1 MGDKKVYSIII
12 LGGMLLLA
20 LFLVIINRNKLQ
32 DLYGNVVEVNDEYF
46 VVESDDIEYKFA
58 YLEERDITEN
68 SEIEIKYKGKLDSE
82 GVNEMKSYTLTKGT
96 VSVIDQLE
104 SDGIFSSYYNMAKEK
119 LDEMNL
125 DEKIG
130 QLLLV
135 RVPESDAIEAIKKYN
150 FGGYV
155 LFERDFKGK
164 TKDEVVGEVK
174 SYQDAS
180 KIPMIIATDEE
191 GGKVVRASSNTNLRS
206 TPFLSSQELYK
217 KGGFDLIEED
227 TVAKSKFLKG
237 LGVNVNLAPVVDVVT
252 DKDAYMY
259 NRALGE
265 GTELT
270 SEYAKTVIKAS
281 KTDDVSYVLKHFP
294 GYGNNSDTHSGTST
308 DSRTMEE
315 IEETDLPPFKAG
327 IDAMAEAVL
336 VNHNL
341 YESIDQDLIASLS
354 KNAHQLLREDLGFSG
369 VIITDDLDML
379 ATKSGD
385 VDDVYVRAL
394 TAGNDMLIVSDYEAA
409 FNEIK
414 TAVDDNKLSN
424 DDIDKAALRILA
436 WKYYKVMFATK
447 S

>member
-12 LGGMLLLA
+12 LGGILLLA

-32 DLYGNVVEVNDEYF
+32 DLYGNVIEVNDEYF

-82 GVNEMKSYTLTKGT
+82 NVNEMKSYTLTKGT
-96 VSVIDQLE
+96 VSVVDQLE

-135 RVPESDAIEAIKKYN
+135 RVPDSDAVEAIKKYN

-180 KIPMIIATDEE
+180 KVPMIIATDEE

-354 KNAHQLLREDLGFSG
+354 KNAHQLLRENLGFSG

-394 TAGNDMLIVSDYEAA
+394 TAGNDMLIVTDYEAA